1 MNIVET
7 AKKLSEIVAASSL
20 IECATESNI
29 VEEFSALCK
38 LECNADNWVFV
49 SIFFLNK
56 SVLAVLVHVNDIG
69 VRKFRHRFNLSH
81 E

>member
-38 LECNADNWVFV
+38 LECNAYDWVLA
-49 SIFFLNK
+49 SIFLLP
-56 SVLAVLVHVNDIG
+56 SSLA
-69 VRKFRHRFNLSH
+69 RQA
-81 E
+81 